1 VADFSCYTNTKHR
14 TINQY
19 EGSYQARQSHTEVVL
34 TVCLGAVIFVCTC
47 RPADLDPVASEFS
60 DVSISLMSAAGAA
73 APLLPSPRSAPL
85 LTAVGAG
92 AAEEVP
98 ASLPGDL
105 LCLFEEECFED
116 AADES
121 LGLSEGP
128 SAAAPDSA
136 LLTPPVALEATA
148 SVSGRDT

>member
-1 VADFSCYTNTKHR
+1 
-14 TINQY
+14 
-19 EGSYQARQSHTEVVL
+19 
-34 TVCLGAVIFVCTC
+34 VCLGAVIFVCTC
-47 RPADLDPVASEFS
+47 RPADLDPVVSEFS
-60 DVSISLMSAAGAA
+60 DVSISLMSAAAGAA

-116 AADES
+116 DAADES

-136 LLTPPVALEATA
+136 LPTPPVALEATA